1 MQDTPNEYRK
11 LMEKLEF
18 SNEKQAKYAE
28 KQYRMSQITAA
39 ASILI
44 LLIVLYTAITVTPK
58 VNLLLRDI
66 QISVSNIQKISQ
78 DLSDADLPRMIDNI
92 DSLVDTSES
101 SIQTAVDKLN
111 AIDIESLNSAIRD
124 LANIVRPLGKL
135 FGN

>member
-1 MQDTPNEYRK
+1 MPDNTNEFRK
-11 LMEKLEF
+11 RIEKLETT
-18 SNEKQAKYAE
+18 NEKQAKYAE
-28 KQYRMSQITAA
+28 KQYRMSQVTAA
-39 ASILI
+39 SSILI

-66 QISVSNIQKISQ
+66 QISVSNIQRVSQ
-78 DLSDADLPRMIDNI
+78 DLSDADLPQMIDNI

-101 SIQTAVDKLN
+101 SIQTATDKLN